1 MDATAV
7 SKHVGYPPRKVRQ
20 LADLVRGQK
29 VDSALT
35 TLRFTKRAASAAVRK
50 TIQSAMHN
58 LVVKHGGSVAAEDM
72 IVKTILVDEG
82 RTMYRIRPRA
92 QGRAY
97 RIRKRS
103 SHIKVIVTLLE
114 EKKMTQPKPTTATKA
129 AKQPKQ
135 AKPAKPARRSK

>member
-29 VDSALT
+29 VDTALT

-58 LVVKHGGSVAAEDM
+58 LVVKHGGSVSAQDM
-72 IVKTILVDEG
+72 VVKSILIDEG

-114 EKKMTQPKPTTATKA
+114 EQKKMREPKTAPKTTPKTTRRTK
-129 AKQPKQ
+129 
-135 AKPAKPARRSK
+135 

>member
-35 TLRFTKRAASAAVRK
+35 TLRFTKRAASEAVRK

-58 LVVKHGGSVAAEDM
+58 LVVKHGGSVSAEDM
-72 IVKTILVDEG
+72 VVKTILIDEG

-114 EKKMTQPKPTTATKA
+114 DKKMVQTTTPTTKKTTT
-129 AKQPKQ
+129 
-135 AKPAKPARRSK
+135 ARRSK